1 MSISNMDLNI
11 NKLTDL
17 TLQMMDKCENI
28 VIKSVDAMVAK
39 DIEKSKEILILDNE
53 IDDLRSYIRD
63 KSIELIA
70 LKQPLATDLR
80 IIHALGVIAI
90 ELERVGDYAVN
101 IAMETIKIGNDE
113 YVEKLIDIPKMK
125 DVCVSMLKNA
135 KVALME
141 NDEKLAYKTGLQ
153 DDIVDELYNDV
164 YVDALGAMHKNSDN
178 INQGVKLLFVGRYL
192 ERIGDHITNIC
203 ELVIYAIK
211 GEMIE
216 ID

>member
-1 MSISNMDLNI
+1 MNISNMDLNI

-28 VIKSVDAMVAK
+28 VIKSVDAMVSK
-39 DIEKSKEILILDNE
+39 DIEQSKEILILDNE

-101 IAMETIKIGNDE
+101 IAMETIKIGSDE
-113 YVEKLIDIPKMK
+113 YVETLIDIPKMK

-141 NDEKLAYKTGLQ
+141 NDEKLAYKTALQ

>member
-1 MSISNMDLNI
+1 MNISNMDLNI

-39 DIEKSKEILILDNE
+39 DIEQSKEILILDNE

-80 IIHALGVIAI
+80 TIHALGVIAI

-135 KVALME
+135 KIALME
-141 NDEKLAYKTGLQ
+141 NNEKLAYKTGLQ

-164 YVDALGAMHKNSDN
+164 YVDALGAMHKNIDN

>member
-1 MSISNMDLNI
+1 MNISNMDLNI

-63 KSIELIA
+63 KSIELTA

-125 DVCVSMLKNA
+125 DVCVSMLINA
-135 KVALME
+135 KAALQE
-141 NDEKLAYKTGLQ
+141 NDEKLAYKTALQ

-164 YVDALGAMHKNSDN
+164 YVDALGAMYKNVNN

-203 ELVIYAIK
+203 KLVIYAIK
-211 GEMIE
+211 GEIIE

>member
-1 MSISNMDLNI
+1 MDLNI

-39 DIEKSKEILILDNE
+39 DIEQSKEILILDNE

-80 IIHALGVIAI
+80 TIHALGVIAI

-135 KVALME
+135 KIALME
-141 NDEKLAYKTGLQ
+141 NNEKLAYKTGLQ

-164 YVDALGAMHKNSDN
+164 YVDALGAMHKNIDN

>member
-1 MSISNMDLNI
+1 MNISNMDLNI

-63 KSIELIA
+63 KSIELTA

-125 DVCVSMLKNA
+125 DVCVSMLINA
-135 KVALME
+135 KVALRE
-141 NDEKLAYKTGLQ
+141 NDEKLAYKTALQ

-164 YVDALGAMHKNSDN
+164 YVDALGAMYKNVDN

>member
-1 MSISNMDLNI
+1 MNLSNLDLNI
-11 NKLTDL
+11 NQLIDL
-17 TLQMMDKCENI
+17 TFEMMDKCEII
-28 VIKSVDAMVAK
+28 VSKAVDAMVAK
-39 DIEKSKEILILDNE
+39 DLQTSKEILILDDD
-53 IDDLRSYIRD
+53 IDDLRSTIRE

-70 LKQPLATDLR
+70 LKQPLAKDLR
-80 IIHALGVIAI
+80 IIYALSAMAI

-113 YVEKLIDIPKMK
+113 YVEELIDIPKMK
-125 DVCVSMLKNA
+125 DVSISMLKAA
-135 KVALME
+135 KKALE
-141 NDEKLAYKTGLQ
+141 TKDDKLAHKTGLQ
-153 DDIVDELYNDV
+153 DDIIDNLYNEV
-164 YVDALGAMHKNSDN
+164 CVDALGAMHKNPKN

>member
-11 NKLTDL
+11 SKLTDL

-125 DVCVSMLKNA
+125 DVCVSMLINVKA
-135 KVALME
+135 ALRE
-141 NDEKLAYKTGLQ
+141 NDEKLAYKTALQ
-153 DDIVDELYNDV
+153 DDIIDELYNDV
-164 YVDALGAMHKNSDN
+164 YVDALGAMHKNVDN

-203 ELVIYAIK
+203 ELVIYSIK

>member
-1 MSISNMDLNI
+1 
-11 NKLTDL
+11 
-17 TLQMMDKCENI
+17 MMDKCENI

-125 DVCVSMLKNA
+125 DVCVSMLINA
-135 KVALME
+135 KTALRE
-141 NDEKLAYKTGLQ
+141 NDEKLAYKTALQ

>member
-1 MSISNMDLNI
+1 MNISNMDLNI

-63 KSIELIA
+63 KSIELTA

-113 YVEKLIDIPKMK
+113 YVEELIDIPKMK
-125 DVCVSMLKNA
+125 DVCVSMLINA
-135 KVALME
+135 KVALRE
-141 NDEKLAYKTGLQ
+141 NDEKLAYKTALQ

-164 YVDALGAMHKNSDN
+164 YVDALGAMYKNVDN

>member
-1 MSISNMDLNI
+1 MNISNMDLNI

-17 TLQMMDKCENI
+17 TLQMMDKCQNI

-125 DVCVSMLKNA
+125 DVCVSMLINA
-135 KVALME
+135 KKALQE

-164 YVDALGAMHKNSDN
+164 YVDALGAMHKNVDN

>member
-1 MSISNMDLNI
+1 MNISNMDLNI

-39 DIEKSKEILILDNE
+39 DIEQSKEILILDNE

-178 INQGVKLLFVGRYL
+178 INQGVKLLFVGTIFRENRRSY
-192 ERIGDHITNIC
+192 N
-203 ELVIYAIK
+203 
-211 GEMIE
+211 
-216 ID
+216 

>member
-1 MSISNMDLNI
+1 MNISNMDLNI
-11 NKLTDL
+11 NKLKDL
-17 TLQMMDKCENI
+17 TVEMMDRCENI
-28 VIKSVDAMVAK
+28 VTKSVDAMVKK
-39 DIEKSKEILILDNE
+39 DIELSKDILLLDDE
-53 IDDLRSYIRD
+53 IDDLRSFIRE

-80 IIHALGVIAI
+80 TIHALGVIAI

-101 IAMETIKIGNDE
+101 IAMENIKIGNEE
-113 YVEKLIDIPKMK
+113 YVEELIDIPKMK
-125 DVCVSMLKNA
+125 DVCMSMLRNVK
-135 KVALME
+135 KALIE
-141 NDEKLAYKTGLQ
+141 NDAKLAHKTGLQ

-164 YVDALGAMHKNSDN
+164 YVDSVGAMHRDSNN
-178 INQGVKLLFVGRYL
+178 INQGIKLLFVGRYL

-203 ELVIYAIK
+203 ELVIYSIK

>member
-1 MSISNMDLNI
+1 MDLNI

-125 DVCVSMLKNA
+125 DVCVSMLINA
-135 KVALME
+135 KTALRE
-141 NDEKLAYKTGLQ
+141 NDEKLAYKTALQ

>member
-1 MSISNMDLNI
+1 MNISNMDLNI

-28 VIKSVDAMVAK
+28 VIKSVDAMVSK
-39 DIEKSKEILILDNE
+39 DIEQSKEILILDNE

-101 IAMETIKIGNDE
+101 IAMETIKIGSDE

-141 NDEKLAYKTGLQ
+141 NDEKLAYKTALQ